1 MIAKASVMAA
11 LCACVVGCAG
21 SGAST
26 LTTIPAHIAE
36 AAIVTGKSTKADV
49 LAAFGKTALISFD
62 SGFEVW
68 VYQVTG
74 DMPARAVW
82 GKPGKTEFV
91 VLFAPS
97 GVVTKIRI
105 RPAPA
110 HTEAKG
116 S

>member
-1 MIAKASVMAA
+1 MIAKASAVVA
-11 LCACVVGCAG
+11 LCACVMGCAG

-26 LTTIPAHIAE
+26 VTTIPAHSAE
-36 AAIVTGKSTKADV
+36 AAITIGKSTKADV
-49 LAAFGKTALISFD
+49 LAALGKTALIGFD

-74 DMPARAVW
+74 DTPARPGW

-97 GVVTKIRI
+97 GVVTKTRL
-105 RPAPA
+105 RPPPP
-110 HTEAKG
+110 TR
-116 S
+116 SPSP